1 MFKCLECGRKFR
13 TTKAAYR
20 ASLHGCPG
28 CGGVDVDLDP
38 DPTPAPR
45 AKARKAPAMPARCDG
60 RQGYH
65 HGADET
71 CPKCDVSAPQPSDG
85 YHGEEK
91 DPLRPE
97 VVAGL
102 PAGYH
107 KEAGYVIGPNGRA
120 VCPGVV
126 CQCNEGVPTCPMHG
140 KR

>member
-28 CGGVDVDLDP
+28 CGGVDVDLDT
-38 DPTPAPR
+38 DPTPSLR
-45 AKARKAPAMPARCDG
+45 AKVVARKVP
-60 RQGYH
+60 
-65 HGADET
+65 
-71 CPKCDVSAPQPSDG
+71 APQPNDG
-85 YHGEEK
+85 YHGEEH

-97 VVAGL
+97 AVGGL

-126 CQCNEGVPTCPMHG
+126 CRCDEGVTTCPMHG